1 MNVLIFGAN
10 GWIGGMFINKWK
22 ELYPQDNIICSIT
35 RIQPQNEHMLKSEIS
50 KADRVICLTGRT
62 SGRTDDGKWINTI
75 DYLEQPGKLKEN
87 INDNLFSPLLLAI
100 LCNKLNVH
108 LLYLGTGCI
117 FSWNTNQ
124 DTSTQ
129 IKETDTPNFF
139 GSSYSTV
146 KGFTDTL
153 LKQFENSVCNCRIRM
168 PIVNFDHPRNFI
180 TKIVGYSKI
189 NNTNNSMTYLPEI
202 IPIMIEMSKTK
213 TVGTFNMTNPGYI
226 NHSTILNQY
235 IQHVNPSHTFII
247 VKDEN
252 DLQLASKRS
261 NNILDTTKLEEWCK
275 EYSTSHPASNL
286 KLSSIGHCITECF
299 TNYKL

>member
-1 MNVLIFGAN
+1 MDILIFGSN
-10 GWIGGMFINKWK
+10 GWIGSMFIKKWK
-22 ELYPQDNIICSIT
+22 EMYPQDNIICSTT
-35 RIQPQNEHMLKSEIS
+35 RIHPQNETIIKKEIS
-50 KADRVICLTGRT
+50 NAHRVICLIGRT
-62 SGRTDDGKWINTI
+62 SGKADNGNWINTI

-87 INDNLFSPLLLAI
+87 MNDNLYAPLLLSI
-100 LCNKLNVH
+100 LCQQLSTH

-117 FSWNTNQ
+117 FNWNTNL
-124 DTSTQ
+124 DTTTQ
-129 IKETDTPNFF
+129 IKESDTPNFF

-153 LKQFENSVCNCRIRM
+153 LKQFENCVCNCRIRM
-168 PIVNFDHPRNFI
+168 PIVNYNHSRNFI

-202 IPIMIEMSKTK
+202 IPIMIEMSKK
-213 TVGTFNMTNPGYI
+213 QVVGTFNMTNPGYI
-226 NHSTILNQY
+226 NHSTILNEY
-235 IQHVNPSHTFII
+235 IQHVNPSHTFEI

-275 EYSTSHPASNL
+275 QYNL
-286 KLSSIGHCITECF
+286 KLSPIIECIHECF
-299 TNYKL
+299 TTYKH